1 LALDYS
7 LIKRRQK
14 LGICFGRLRLIALG
28 VFLSFTHP
36 FFVMADDHGGK
47 FNEAVQAV
55 RDRNYSAAYEG
66 FLALAEE
73 ADHDAQYNLATLL
86 RRGLGHPVNYAQSLK
101 WAWLADLGGNTKA
114 TKLCEEL
121 VGLIPEDTLATI
133 RLQVK
138 QALDGRFE
146 KGDNE
151 VILQLAQFHLSI
163 VTEPDY
169 KAAYALRALAAAI
182 GIRNALDLRDGIEGE
197 LEPADLIEAQ
207 RMAATLFA
215 EKNWVIQDAE

>member
-1 LALDYS
+1 MYKIQKMNTCLSHFRFLTISALLLVGQPS
-7 LIKRRQK
+7 V
-14 LGICFGRLRLIALG
+14 A
-28 VFLSFTHP
+28 
-36 FFVMADDHGGK
+36 MADGHGTP
-47 FNEAVQAV
+47 FNDAVQAV
-55 RDRNYSAAYEG
+55 RDKNYGAAYDG
-66 FLALAEE
+66 FLALAEA
-73 ADHDAQYNLATLL
+73 ADHDAQYNLAILL
-86 RRGLGHPVNYAQSLK
+86 RKGLGHPTNYAQSLK

-121 VGLIPEDTLATI
+121 VGLIPEDTLETI